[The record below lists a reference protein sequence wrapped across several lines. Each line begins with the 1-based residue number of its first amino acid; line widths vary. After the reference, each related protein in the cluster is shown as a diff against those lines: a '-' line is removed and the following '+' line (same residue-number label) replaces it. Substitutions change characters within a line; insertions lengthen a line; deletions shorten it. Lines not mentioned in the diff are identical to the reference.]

1 MTITIY
7 MLLLHVAPYVT
18 KETQL
23 RKLEEKEQCIDGL
36 DTNVGNRSHGGRNGC
51 HFVVVFRS

>member
-7 MLLLHVAPYVT
+7 MLLLHATPYAT

-23 RKLEEKEQCIDGL
+23 RKLAEKEQCIDGL
-36 DTNVGNRSHGGRNGC
+36 DTNVGNRSHRGRIGC
-51 HFVVVFRS
+51 HFVVVIRS